1 MGTVEFYL
9 TKTEPLTFKV
19 GGMVDDEG
27 QLPAFLLKDMIV
39 TLVSGKWPLDDYRDC
54 DRHTF
59 VFQKDDGS
67 QFSMLLTGFTYDC
80 TWSKNKQQEKIDN
93 GDMSIGISLVE
104 LNARESDDS
113 MRNSDDE

>member
-9 TKTEPLTFKV
+9 TNTEPLTFKV
-19 GGMVDDEG
+19 DGMRDDEG
-27 QLPAFLLKDMIV
+27 QLPTFLVKDMIV
-39 TLVSGKWPLDDYRDC
+39 TLVLGKWPLEDYRDC

-59 VFQKDDGS
+59 VFQKHDGS

-93 GDMSIGISLVE
+93 GDTSIGIALVE
-104 LNARESDDS
+104 LTLRETDDS
-113 MRNSDDE
+113 MSNP